1 MTSKYQKLVITW
13 KQVLVQLM
21 YSSFACTLLFHELV
35 VAEQKTDYMFTRY
48 RKVYLDYSAPDL
60 P

>member
-1 MTSKYQKLVITW
+1 MEE

-21 YSSFACTLLFHELV
+21 YSSFACTLLFH
-35 VAEQKTDYMFTRY
+35 VAEPKTDYVFTRY
-48 RKVYLDYSAPDL
+48 RKVYLDYSAPNL